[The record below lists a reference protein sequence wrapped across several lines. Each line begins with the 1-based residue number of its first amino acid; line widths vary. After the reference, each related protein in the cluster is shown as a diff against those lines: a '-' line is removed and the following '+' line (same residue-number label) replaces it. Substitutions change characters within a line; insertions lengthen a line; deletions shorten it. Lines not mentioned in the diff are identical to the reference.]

1 MKIALVLGGISAE
14 REVSLLS
21 GAAMLDA
28 IKKLGYDYVLI
39 DPVYGDEQPKKEE
52 DFFRNGKNFPKEPKN
67 YLKAINSEFF
77 DNVDIA
83 LLALH
88 GQFGEDGLIQS
99 LFELRGIPYTGSG
112 VLPSSIAMDK
122 AVSKILF
129 THFDVQTPKWILL
142 RDENYDLNLTLKKI
156 EKFFGYPCVVKPSDQ
171 GSTIGLTVC
180 NSQES
185 IEGAIAKAFEFGS
198 KVLIEEFID
207 GREIA
212 VGIIG
217 KEALPVLEIIPK
229 HGLYDYECKYSDGM
243 SFYETP
249 AKIPDTLAK
258 RLQQQALLAYQ
269 AVGCQNYGRVDF
281 RLSKNFESYCLE
293 VNTLPG
299 MTSHSLMP
307 KMAAAKGMSYAD
319 LVEKI
324 IRLSL

>member
-1 MKIALVLGGISAE
+1 MTVALVLGGISAE
-14 REVSLLS
+14 REVSLSS

-28 IKKLGYDYVLI
+28 VKKLGYDYILI
-39 DPVYGDEQPKKEE
+39 DPAYGDEQPQKEE
-52 DFFRNGKNFPKEPKN
+52 DFFSNGKSFPNEPSN
-67 YLKAINSEFF
+67 YLKAINSKFF
-77 DNVDIA
+77 NGVDVA

-99 LFELRGIPYTGSG
+99 LFELKGIPYTGSG

-122 AVSKILF
+122 SVSKILF
-129 THFDVQTPKWILL
+129 THFDVKTPKWILL
-142 RDENYDLNLTLKKI
+142 GDKNYDLNLTLKKI

-180 NSQES
+180 HSQES
-185 IEGAIAKAFEFGS
+185 IEEAVNKAFEFGS

-207 GREIA
+207 GREIT

-217 KEALPVLEIIPK
+217 KEPLPVLEIIPR
-229 HGLYDYECKYSDGM
+229 HTLYDYECKYSEGM

-249 AKIPDTLAK
+249 AKIPDSLAK
-258 RLQQQALLAYQ
+258 RFQQQALLAYQ

-281 RLSKNFESYCLE
+281 RLSKNLETYCLE

-307 KMAAAKGMSYAD
+307 KMAAARGMSFAD